1 MVRTSIVFLRLF
13 SFSLL
18 HLWLKGVVAFDF
30 HKVNT
35 IPRFDATQSIICSGD
50 GLTLLRSTNNL
61 QQRDIWYEFSSGTY
75 PSAFN
80 VRMPQHIRYP
90 LLSME
95 TFPND
100 GAVNC
105 TKIHSSSQEASFLA
119 SIVLHDIQLNSQAI
133 DLQGW
138 SFQPIQWK
146 HQQSFEVSIAETTS
160 ENRLLSI
167 SMLHSTL
174 SVANEDLLLVPNNSL
189 WLIQVYNNQQS
200 HLEQVELRLFL
211 LSCAEQFLWYD
222 LTNYNFPYV
231 SIRNNYRTFEEART
245 SNHPHPYISWYPF
258 LWIDG
263 YKSQNLNWNYSE
275 PTFEERQ
282 QVDLWNLGDEYNVGI
297 LKLSVDVSRL
307 EWKQFTVGLSIGYAT
322 VPPFVDKWTRRMEEI
337 LVASVTTTIAI
348 LVFICYCRFQRR
360 EESQGASMSAPKFQP
375 HHRCLPISEES
386 IPLLYKNS
394 YFDAKD

>member
-1 MVRTSIVFLRLF
+1 
-13 SFSLL
+13 
-18 HLWLKGVVAFDF
+18 
-30 HKVNT
+30 
-35 IPRFDATQSIICSGD
+35 
-50 GLTLLRSTNNL
+50 LTLLRSTNNL

-222 LTNYNFPYV
+222 LTNYDFPYV

-297 LKLSVDVSRL
+297 LKLSVDVSR
-307 EWKQFTVGLSIGYAT
+307 
-322 VPPFVDKWTRRMEEI
+322 
-337 LVASVTTTIAI
+337 
-348 LVFICYCRFQRR
+348 
-360 EESQGASMSAPKFQP
+360 
-375 HHRCLPISEES
+375 
-386 IPLLYKNS
+386 
-394 YFDAKD
+394 

>member
-1 MVRTSIVFLRLF
+1 
-13 SFSLL
+13 
-18 HLWLKGVVAFDF
+18 
-30 HKVNT
+30 
-35 IPRFDATQSIICSGD
+35 
-50 GLTLLRSTNNL
+50 
-61 QQRDIWYEFSSGTY
+61 
-75 PSAFN
+75 
-80 VRMPQHIRYP
+80 
-90 LLSME
+90 
-95 TFPND
+95 
-100 GAVNC
+100 
-105 TKIHSSSQEASFLA
+105 
-119 SIVLHDIQLNSQAI
+119 
-133 DLQGW
+133 LQGW

-146 HQQSFEVSIAETTS
+146 HQQSFEVSIADTTS

-222 LTNYNFPYV
+222 LTIYNFPYV

-297 LKLSVDVSRL
+297 LKLSVDVSR
-307 EWKQFTVGLSIGYAT
+307 
-322 VPPFVDKWTRRMEEI
+322 
-337 LVASVTTTIAI
+337 
-348 LVFICYCRFQRR
+348 
-360 EESQGASMSAPKFQP
+360 
-375 HHRCLPISEES
+375 
-386 IPLLYKNS
+386 
-394 YFDAKD
+394 